1 MAKIRSAKTCRTANS
16 QAWARYSRRK
26 PKKNY
31 IKALPHTSLLVF
43 KMGKENP
50 EYDTKLLL
58 VPEHDV
64 QLRSNAL
71 EAARQVANKYLEANI
86 LDNYFFRVLVFPHN
100 VIREHKMA
108 SGAGADRIS
117 KGMSLAFGT
126 PVSVAARL
134 KKGQPI
140 FMLEG
145 KSSNKN
151 HLLEAFRRASRKLSG
166 VYKIKAA

>member
-1 MAKIRSAKTCRTANS
+1 MARIRSAKTCRTPNS
-16 QAWARYSRRK
+16 QAWARYSRKK

-31 IKALPHTSLLVF
+31 IKALPHTSLLIF
-43 KMGKENP
+43 KMGKDDP
-50 EYDTKLLL
+50 SFDTRLLL
-58 VPEHDV
+58 VPEQKV

-86 LDNYFFRVLVFPHN
+86 LNNYFFRVMVFPHN

-126 PVSVAARL
+126 PVSVAARVN
-134 KKGQPI
+134 KGQPV
-140 FMLEG
+140 FMLAG
-145 KSSNKN
+145 NSSNKA

-166 VYKIKAA
+166 TYKIKAA